1 MIRIFI
7 SYNNADRSFARK
19 LTTDLRTYGHKVWID
34 ESEINIGDPLVEKI
48 REALDNIDYVVV
60 ILSKA
65 SIKSEWVKKELDIA
79 FNREIEEKRVV
90 ILPIIIEHRVK
101 LPGFLKGKLYGD
113 FSREDDYPEKF
124 ELLLRSLRNRY
135 N

>member
-1 MIRIFI
+1 MRTIFI
-7 SYNNADRSFARK
+7 SYTQSDRSFARK
-19 LTTDLRTYGHKVWID
+19 ITNDLRIHGHTVWID

-48 REALDNIDYVVV
+48 RHALDSIDYVIV

-79 FNREIEEKRVV
+79 FNREIEEKRIL
-90 ILPIIIEHRVK
+90 ILPIIIEPRVK

-113 FSREDDYPEKF
+113 FSREDDYAEKL